1 MFAKNFTRK
10 TGEWQAESGG
20 VRVPATAIV
29 GGNLGDIDLA
39 GSAQRNLGFT
49 VGAKL
54 PDQSKAAALFGQP
67 IAQFRSEQ
75 RAGIDPETAH
85 GAPGAF
91 AIDQRGQAV
100 APGLQ

>member
-1 MFAKNFTRK
+1 MILIIKVKLIYNIVSARISFAKR
-10 TGEWQAESGG
+10 GERQAESGG

-29 GGNLGDIDLA
+29 GGNLGYIDLA

-67 IAQFRSEQ
+67 IAQF
-75 RAGIDPETAH
+75 
-85 GAPGAF
+85 
-91 AIDQRGQAV
+91 
-100 APGLQ
+100 